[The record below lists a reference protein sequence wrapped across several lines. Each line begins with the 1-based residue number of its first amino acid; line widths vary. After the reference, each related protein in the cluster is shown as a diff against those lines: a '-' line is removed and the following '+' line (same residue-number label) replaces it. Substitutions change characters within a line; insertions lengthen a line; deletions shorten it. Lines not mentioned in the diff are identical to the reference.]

1 MTYLSSKSD
10 ADAAALIGTV
20 GSPEL
25 RAELRRHL
33 QSLKQGSSEATAP
46 TEDTTIIHDR
56 NPSKLQ
62 WADAAADAADAAAA
76 AIPDTDEFI
85 EEVFDGGDEQQE
97 PQPPLPPSRI
107 PQPNWRETPLLTR
120 LETKA
125 LLPAV
130 TPEARRWLHEIEGKS
145 RGTVQQQRQLKELG
159 RFAVKSERARA
170 EAVAEKSRLQ
180 QVAEAQSHALLG
192 AARQMQAMRST
203 YEQQKQELA
212 REAQKSRQLER
223 GLRALTRNQCNV

>member
-46 TEDTTIIHDR
+46 TEDTTIIHMRD
-56 NPSKLQ
+56 PSKLQ

-76 AIPDTDEFI
+76 AIPENDEFI
-85 EEVFDGGDEQQE
+85 EEVFDGEQE

-125 LLPAV
+125 LLQAV